1 MAFSLFSR
9 KVHTLLVL
17 GLLFSGCFLL
27 SCQTDEE
34 TERPS
39 PQKKAQYKD
48 PRLVMSYYNDVF
60 DIYNFCEAPF
70 VHPDTIQCRIVGD
83 GTLPYEK
90 KHQAVPTVEHKALID
105 GFIKNWRTD
114 ETFLLKKSS
123 FGIFD
128 DSLTAVV
135 RLTGEKAFPSPIYA
149 QQRMKELGADL
160 PVHYAATEGFRSV
173 QLINP
178 PVAIHVALFYAH
190 TGHDEDYNYNKYR
203 EKDVTDEAYI
213 VSFDPRV
220 AIARGGIGENGRNL
234 KVVRRKL
241 TSMTAEDFR
250 WLNADF
256 FIDIPRKADTPRKD
270 KGKCIGV
277 MVYIEREDGT
287 IIESDPS
294 LPVGGGIPGFY
305 PDIEHDYDYAIPWF
319 FHHNRG
325 IRKPK

>member
-149 QQRMKELGADL
+149 QQRMKELGAAL

-178 PVAIHVALFYAH
+178 PVAIRVALYYRYTAN
-190 TGHDEDYNYNKYR
+190 DEDLKSR

-234 KVVRRKL
+234 RLVRRKL
-241 TSMTAEDFR
+241 TSMTADDFR

-270 KGKCIGV
+270 KGKCIGAK
-277 MVYIEREDGT
+277 VYIEREDGT
-287 IIESDPS
+287 IIKSGS
-294 LPVGGGIPGFY
+294 FLPVGGGIPVFY
-305 PDIEHDYDYAIPWF
+305 PEIEHDYDYAIPWF

>member
-1 MAFSLFSR
+1 MNSINKTFWSAL
-9 KVHTLLVL
+9 T
-17 GLLFSGCFLL
+17 LLFSLCLL
-27 SCQTDEE
+27 SCQTDEG

-105 GFIKNWRTD
+105 GFIKNWKADGR
-114 ETFLLKKSS
+114 LSS
-123 FGIFD
+123 AKEQCAFGIFD

-149 QQRMKELGADL
+149 QQRMKELGADF

-178 PVAIHVALFYAH
+178 PVAIRVALFYRY
-190 TGHDEDYNYNKYR
+190 TSNDKDLKTR
-203 EKDVTDEAYI
+203 EKDVTAEAYI

-234 KVVRRKL
+234 RLVRRKL

>member
-1 MAFSLFSR
+1 MVFSPFSR
-9 KVHTLLVL
+9 KIHHTLLVL
-17 GLLFSGCFLL
+17 GLLFIGCFLL
-27 SCQTDEE
+27 SCQTDEG
-34 TERPS
+34 TEQPS

-48 PRLVMSYYNDVF
+48 SRLVMSYYNDVF

-90 KHQAVPTVEHKALID
+90 KHQVVPTVEHKALID

-178 PVAIHVALFYAH
+178 PVAIRVALFYRY
-190 TGHDEDYNYNKYR
+190 TSNDKDLKTR
-203 EKDVTDEAYI
+203 EKDVTAEAYI

-234 KVVRRKL
+234 RLVRRKL
-241 TSMTAEDFR
+241 TSMTTEDFR

-277 MVYIEREDGT
+277 NVYLIRADGT
-287 IIESDPS
+287 TVEPDPTF
-294 LPVGGGIPGFY
+294 PWGGGIPVFY
-305 PDIEHDYDYAIPWF
+305 PEIEYDYDYAIPWF

>member
-1 MAFSLFSR
+1 MNSINKTFWSAL
-9 KVHTLLVL
+9 T
-17 GLLFSGCFLL
+17 LLFSLCLL
-27 SCQTDEE
+27 SCQTDEG

-105 GFIKNWRTD
+105 GFIKNWKADGR
-114 ETFLLKKSS
+114 LSS
-123 FGIFD
+123 AKEQCAFGVFD

-149 QQRMKELGADL
+149 QQRMKELGADF

-178 PVAIHVALFYAH
+178 PVAIRVALFYRY
-190 TGHDEDYNYNKYR
+190 TSNDKDLKTR
-203 EKDVTDEAYI
+203 EKDVTAEAYI

-234 KVVRRKL
+234 RLVRRKL